1 MIYGVLYDS
10 MFEMYRRQKVRPKYL
25 DFYAITSLA
34 GMEFL
39 NCLSIVVFLAYLNVG
54 SVRELFH
61 NSSASQGASAVIAV
75 SLLATNYAYRKIRGR
90 SRESNVGR
98 GARLPWIASVYIVC
112 SVVVVIYASTLVSAF
127 TR

>member
-10 MFEMYRRQKVRPKYL
+10 MFEMYRRQKIGPKYL
-25 DFYAITSLA
+25 EFYAITSLA

-39 NCLSIVVFLAYLNVG
+39 NSLSIIAFLAYLNVG

-61 NSSASQGASAVIAV
+61 NGGASKGACAVIAV
-75 SLLATNYAYRKIRGR
+75 SFLAINYAYRKIRAR
-90 SRESNVGR
+90 SRETGVSW
-98 GARLPWIASVYIVC
+98 GARLPGIAAVYIVC
-112 SVVVVIYASTLVSAF
+112 SVVVVIYASTLVSTF